1 MVQKVA
7 KLYLFISDN
16 IDKYKKYQNSKDF
29 FEKFNTLISNTE
41 ENYNKQLTNSFKLFI
56 YNIYS
61 KLINIQFFMFKM
73 TPKFLP
79 PEIINNRKKNIKN
92 ITKRCIENNE
102 KAVQDFKSNINQG
115 VLNLKNYC
123 GKKEFKEKLKLF
135 DKNTNQKREKL
146 NDILTQNSKDFN
158 DQCFLEINKIYTYIY
173 GDSYKLFTKDLNDVI
188 KKDKRIEIA
197 TGTFGGAILGGCIV
211 SLILTSAVVLPVI
224 GIVAGGLTLTD
235 F

>member
-1 MVQKVA
+1 
-7 KLYLFISDN
+7 
-16 IDKYKKYQNSKDF
+16 
-29 FEKFNTLISNTE
+29 
-41 ENYNKQLTNSFKLFI
+41 
-56 YNIYS
+56 
-61 KLINIQFFMFKM
+61 MFKM

-197 TGTFGGAILGGCIV
+197 SGTFGGAILGGCIV